1 MTGKEMT
8 MLALVLL
15 QAAGAP
21 LPPPMTAMPAPISDP
36 WPTQSQACTY
46 VQEESRSIARHKPA
60 AGADIVDVEQA
71 VDCDARI
78 VTRVFVVESK
88 WVRLAES
95 AQRTAD
101 KLACLNP
108 RNQIMYERDGW
119 SFRAEFRGPKG
130 RAAMAAASAKCPP
143 LNLGGYQSPR

>member
-1 MTGKEMT
+1 MA

-15 QAAGAP
+15 QAAAAQA
-21 LPPPMTAMPAPISDP
+21 PPPLTAMPVPDP
-36 WPTQSQACTY
+36 WPTQPQACTSI
-46 VQEESRSIARHKPA
+46 QEEGRRIARHKPA
-60 AGADIVDVEQA
+60 AGERVVDVEQA
-71 VDCDARI
+71 VDCNARV

-88 WVRLAES
+88 SVRLAES

-101 KLACLNP
+101 KLACMNP

-130 RAAMAAASAKCPP
+130 RAAMAAASAKCAP
-143 LNLGGYQSPR
+143 LNLWGYQSPR

>member
-1 MTGKEMT
+1 MFSDLGYAGKEMA
-8 MLALVLL
+8 MLALTLL
-15 QAAGAP
+15 LAAGAP
-21 LPPPMTAMPAPISDP
+21 VPPPITAMPAPDP
-36 WPTQSQACTY
+36 WPTPSQACGML
-46 VQEESRSIARHKPA
+46 QEESRRIGRRKPA
-60 AGADIVDVEQA
+60 AGADVRDEEEA

-88 WVRLAES
+88 LVRLAES

-119 SFRAEFRGPKG
+119 SFRAEFR
-130 RAAMAAASAKCPP
+130 
-143 LNLGGYQSPR
+143 